1 MKRQAYNL
9 VQSEPTKR
17 RLDHTIDEYDYFV
30 NDDFCDDPKLSDDEI
45 ENEISRSGV
54 DIFCS
59 DEKFEWKDLPDTRK
73 LQSLTDWSKI
83 HESYVLPVK
92 TEIFNE
98 EA

>member
-30 NDDFCDDPKLSDDEI
+30 NDDFCDYPKLSEDEI

-73 LQSLTDWSKI
+73 LQSLTDWSKF

-92 TEIFNE
+92 TETFNE